1 MLIRNM
7 TISDYDRVY
16 ALWLSCSGMGLN
28 DVDDSREG
36 IERYLRRNP
45 ATVFVAEEGNEIVGV
60 IMAGHDGRRGY
71 IYHTAVHP
79 DARKKGIGRALVGAA
94 LEALKAE
101 GITKAALVAFERNK
115 EGNAFWEQMGFSER
129 NDLTY
134 RNRTLR
140 EMNRLDT

>member
-1 MLIRNM
+1 
-7 TISDYDRVY
+7 
-16 ALWLSCSGMGLN
+16 
-28 DVDDSREG
+28 
-36 IERYLRRNP
+36 
-45 ATVFVAEEGNEIVGV
+45 
-60 IMAGHDGRRGY
+60 MAGHDGRRGY

-101 GITKAALVAFERNK
+101 GITKAVLVAFERNK